1 MATQVGA
8 AWYRQK
14 LLAISGF
21 ELNFSFQFHRP
32 STCGVPPHPAADAAA
47 DAAAN
52 GVAGGGVAGGAAS
65 PYVAAAVGAH
75 GEIIDEA
82 EAVARGGGGGGRTEA
97 TGGGYGRR
105 LQAEA
110 TGGGYGQGAAG
121 GDGGDGGDCA
131 TAGVGGRDDPR
142 SYRGAVG
149 GEGLALLLHSDRRGL
164 EARGCGGAG
173 VGYAREGSYFGE
185 CEEHIG
191 RSVAVQLVAHQN
203 VSQPLQG
210 KVNVGGLDL
219 AQDSVVWGAEGEV
232 GVYLD
237 GDNGAPLA
245 AARWNARGGT
255 LLDGA
260 AHHVRVSYTAVADH
274 SWLHLFLDHE
284 TFPALALPLSL
295 SDAGVLDEAGMAW
308 VGFTA
313 STGVAS
319 MDADLLS
326 FAFTQYPG
334 E

>member
-1 MATQVGA
+1 M
-8 AWYRQK
+8 
-14 LLAISGF
+14 ISGF

-32 STCGVPPHPAADAAA
+32 STCGVPPHPPAAA
-47 DAAAN
+47 DAADA
-52 GVAGGGVAGGAAS
+52 AGGAGGAGGAA
-65 PYVAAAVGAH
+65 PHVAAAVGAQ
-75 GEIIDEA
+75 GEIIDEIIDEA
-82 EAVARGGGGGGRTEA
+82 EAMEAEAVASGGGGGGRTEA

-110 TGGGYGQGAAG
+110 PGGGYGQGAAG
-121 GDGGDGGDCA
+121 GGGGGGGDCA
-131 TAGVGGRDDPR
+131 TPGVGARDDPR

-149 GEGLALLLHSDRRGL
+149 GEGLALLLHSDPRGL

-210 KVNVGGLDL
+210 KVNVGGLDI
-219 AQDSVVWGAEGEV
+219 AQDSVVWGAEGEM

-237 GDNGAPLA
+237 GDNGAALA

-260 AHHVRVSYTAVADH
+260 AHHVRVSYTVVTGH

-284 TFPALALPLSL
+284 TYPALALPLSL

-334 E
+334 A

>member
-1 MATQVGA
+1 M
-8 AWYRQK
+8 
-14 LLAISGF
+14 
-21 ELNFSFQFHRP
+21 
-32 STCGVPPHPAADAAA
+32 
-47 DAAAN
+47 
-52 GVAGGGVAGGAAS
+52 
-65 PYVAAAVGAH
+65 
-75 GEIIDEA
+75 
-82 EAVARGGGGGGRTEA
+82 
-97 TGGGYGRR
+97 
-105 LQAEA
+105 
-110 TGGGYGQGAAG
+110 
-121 GDGGDGGDCA
+121 
-131 TAGVGGRDDPR
+131 GGRDDPR
-142 SYRGAVG
+142 RYRGAFG
-149 GEGLALLLHSDRRGL
+149 GEGLALLLHNDPRGL

-185 CEEHIG
+185 CEERIN

-203 VSQPLQG
+203 VSQPLEG

-219 AQDSVVWGAEGEV
+219 WQDAVVWSAEGEV

-245 AARWNARGGT
+245 SARWNARGGT

-260 AHHVRVSYTAVADH
+260 AHHVRVAYTAVEGRA
-274 SWLHLFLDHE
+274 WLHLFLDHE

-295 SDAGVLDEAGMAW
+295 SDAGVLDGAGMAW